1 MIFNVEFKCVHF
13 CGSEAVDTAFLHS
26 SVRFEVNGMVPWLV
40 LGQAFRSLFAK
51 DRAILSKLSRNVV
64 KMRSFLL
71 DGKVRGVRSFGM
83 NQGRFV
89 VLEDLLSFDK
99 RRSSDFIQWWFRDF

>member
-13 CGSEAVDTAFLHS
+13 CGSEAVDTAFFHS

-40 LGQAFRSLFAK
+40 LWQAFRSLFAK
-51 DRAILSKLSRNVV
+51 NRVILSKLSRNMV

-71 DGKVRGVRSFGM
+71 DGKVRRVRSFGM

-89 VLEDLLSFDK
+89 VLKYLLLFDK
-99 RRSSDFIQWWFRDF
+99 RRSGDFIQWWFREF